1 MAGGGP
7 VSEKQWIL
15 VFDMDDTLIVEGY
28 PGKLIANVLAV
39 LEEGI
44 RQRDKSVKYIFL
56 LTNNQR
62 RWDIETAINTIK
74 RRLPEGTKI
83 FDAIKYLN
91 RSEETPELTR
101 VDIQDIPTTT
111 KRYFYEDKEVMKNL
125 SDVIDLISMCGETIS
140 IEELFPKYKIMFFD
154 DFPTHNLGY
163 QLFGDRGKYVQV
175 YPKRK
180 QDFSTELAL
189 LGSHAHSSKTR
200 KQSGGS
206 RKNKTKTKTLKKSKK
221 NKRK

>member
-7 VSEKQWIL
+7 IDKPWIL

-28 PGKLIANVLAV
+28 PGKLIANVVAV
-39 LEEGI
+39 LEEAI

-62 RWDIETAINTIK
+62 RLDIETAINTIK

-91 RSEETPELTR
+91 RSEETLELTR

-125 SDVIDLISMCGETIS
+125 SDVIDLISMCGETIT

-189 LGSHAHSSKTR
+189 ISTPAPASKTR

>member
-1 MAGGGP
+1 MAAGGGP
-7 VSEKQWIL
+7 VSEKPWIL
-15 VFDMDDTLIVEGY
+15 VFDMDDTIIVEGY
-28 PGKLIANVLAV
+28 PGKLIANVVSV

-91 RSEETPELTR
+91 RSEETSELTR
-101 VDIQDIPTTT
+101 VDIQYIPTTT
-111 KRYFYEDKEVMKNL
+111 KRYYYEDKEVMKNL
-125 SDVIDLISMCGETIS
+125 NDVIDLIAMCGETIS

-154 DFPTHNLGY
+154 DFPQHNLGY

-189 LGSHAHSSKTR
+189 LGSHAHPSKTR

-206 RKNKTKTKTLKKSKK
+206 RKNKTKTLKKSKK

>member
-1 MAGGGP
+1 M
-7 VSEKQWIL
+7 SEKQWIL

>member
-1 MAGGGP
+1 MAAGGGGLVKP
-7 VSEKQWIL
+7 WIL
-15 VFDMDDTLIVEGY
+15 VFDMDDTIIHEGY
-28 PGKLIANVLAV
+28 PGKLISNVVAV

-74 RRLPEGTKI
+74 RKLPEGTKI
-83 FDAIKYLN
+83 FDGIKYLN

-111 KRYFYEDKEVMKNL
+111 KRYYYEDKEVMKNL
-125 SDVIDLISMCGETIS
+125 TDVIDLIAMCGETVT

-154 DFPTHNLGY
+154 DIPTHNLRY
-163 QLFGDRGKYVQV
+163 QLFGDRGRYVQV

-189 LGSHAHSSKTR
+189 LGGGTPAPASKTR
-200 KQSGGS
+200 KRRQSGGS
-206 RKNKTKTKTLKKSKK
+206 RKKNKKTKTVK
-221 NKRK
+221 

>member
-1 MAGGGP
+1 MAAGGGGGP
-7 VSEKQWIL
+7 IEKPWIL

-28 PGKLIANVLAV
+28 PGKLIANVVSV

-101 VDIQDIPTTT
+101 VDIQNIPTTT

-125 SDVIDLISMCGETIS
+125 SDVIDLISMCGETIT

-163 QLFGDRGKYVQV
+163 QLFGDRGRYVQV

-200 KQSGGS
+200 KQSGGY
-206 RKNKTKTKTLKKSKK
+206 RKTKTKTLKKSKK

>member
-1 MAGGGP
+1 MAGGGGGP
-7 VSEKQWIL
+7 IDKPWIL

-28 PGKLIANVLAV
+28 PGKLIANVVAV

-125 SDVIDLISMCGETIS
+125 NDVIDLIAMCGETIS

-154 DFPTHNLGY
+154 DFPQHNLGY

-206 RKNKTKTKTLKKSKK
+206 RKNKTKTLKKSKK

>member
-15 VFDMDDTLIVEGY
+15 VFDMDDTLSVEGY
-28 PGKLIANVLAV
+28 PGKLIANVVAV

-111 KRYFYEDKEVMKNL
+111 KRYYYEDKEVMKNL
-125 SDVIDLISMCGETIS
+125 NDVIDLIAMCGETIS

-154 DFPTHNLGY
+154 DFPQHNLGY

-206 RKNKTKTKTLKKSKK
+206 RKNKTKTLKKSKK

>member
-1 MAGGGP
+1 M
-7 VSEKQWIL
+7 SEKQWIL

-125 SDVIDLISMCGETIS
+125 SDVIDLIAMCGETIS

>member
-28 PGKLIANVLAV
+28 PGKLIANVVAV

-62 RWDIETAINTIK
+62 RWDIETALNTIK

-101 VDIQDIPTTT
+101 VDIQNIPTTT

-154 DFPTHNLGY
+154 DFPQHNLGY

-180 QDFSTELAL
+180 QDFSKELAL

-206 RKNKTKTKTLKKSKK
+206 RKNKTKTLKKSKK